1 MSTSPAPQSVTI
13 TVSVATMNDT
23 AATCTLSSDN
33 PQAISVVNDF
43 PCLPKV
49 RLINLLP
56 HGTPVQMNFN
66 LASPNFPGY
75 ANIVIGAIT
84 PKPTLVA
91 TGTTLTD
98 LGNGSSHAFNL
109 QFSAVNTATKATVAP
124 TWDPGVDNEY

>member
-13 TVSVATMNDT
+13 TISIATMNDT

-33 PQAISVVNDF
+33 PQVITVVNDF
-43 PCLPKV
+43 PCAPKV

-66 LASPNFPGY
+66 VASPNFPGY
-75 ANIVIGAIT
+75 SNIAISAIT

-91 TGTTLTD
+91 KGSTLTD
-98 LGNGSSHAFNL
+98 LGSGSSHAFDL
-109 QFSAVNTATKATVAP
+109 QFSAVNTTTNGAVNP